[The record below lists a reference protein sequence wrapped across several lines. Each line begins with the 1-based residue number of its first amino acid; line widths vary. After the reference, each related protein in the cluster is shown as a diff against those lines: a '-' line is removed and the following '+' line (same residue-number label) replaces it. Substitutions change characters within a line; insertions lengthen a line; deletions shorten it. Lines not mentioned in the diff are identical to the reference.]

1 MIDIKDGIQFDP
13 GFIQHISAFEPNIE
27 YVYDTLSTCRNFNQK
42 KMQFKMFYPKIQSLL
57 KNYLG
62 FYLGCI
68 LWAVYIKNL
77 DDEKPILNNLCF
89 GGEYSEND
97 TLEEIDFIK
106 KYIEQL
112 KKDVKYYTGQNF
124 SIDSQSLNI
133 LDAYRNFLKENK
145 GFVET
150 KTTKDIKLPEG
161 FKTPS
166 DKDLKEILEGI
177 EKVIENGKLYELFP
191 LAEKVL

>member
-27 YVYDTLSTCRNFNQK
+27 YVYNTLSTCRNFNQK

-77 DDEKPILNNLCF
+77 DEKPILNNLCF

-97 TLEEIDFIK
+97 TLEEVDFIK

>member
-27 YVYDTLSTCRNFNQK
+27 YVYNTLSTCRNFNQK

-77 DDEKPILNNLCF
+77 DEKPILNNLCF

-145 GFVET
+145 GFVEI

>member
-1 MIDIKDGIQFDP
+1 MVDIKDGVQFDP

-27 YVYDTLSTCRNFNQK
+27 YVYDTISTCRNFNQK

-77 DDEKPILNNLCF
+77 DEKPILNNLCF